1 MIMPKK
7 SGVIMHFF
15 ALFRIYFRIN
25 HYIATAK
32 TQLNITAMKKFLIY
46 FCYAAILCSICS
58 CTKEAIEL
66 NQPVVNNYGTRAIP
80 TLWFD
85 WENADYMPTPPGQ
98 ALIPSPWVGA
108 GSIASYYGMD
118 VINDRRAADGWVLV
132 YSTFDPNANG
142 SLVNPYF
149 VLYNEYRGILRI
161 FLYTTTQ
168 FVTQSS
174 YVQDALSIISTHP
187 TTMFRFLGNNTVD
200 LDKTVNSTYEQIQ
213 PTPFD
218 GSLPLAANKWY
229 MMQYELAY
237 DPTIKDIPYNQIQL
251 NWRLNYYNITQI
263 KFDGSLVGQLKGT
276 IGSSTPNS
284 FAALNKVE
292 EVSIAGFLSLISQST
307 LINSAI
313 NLSTGENNLGLNKYV
328 FKSLYNGIQSAVSSS
343 MQNLPNALG
352 SFLSGI
358 FGGGSNAQPINLS
371 LQANL
376 SLTGSETGAG
386 SFPSSPISMWMPGT
400 EIPSNAVG
408 LIPFYNKQL
417 GVINFSET
425 PNITIDEECYLTTE
439 YDQDGHPYTQTLSY
453 IYAPST
459 YDYSSYIQIN
469 PDVLDIA
476 NVDIVKQDIINIKRW
491 YSDNSIASVDVN
503 ESPLVMISDG
513 SADGEYYTEW
523 YVRFCIKV
531 TPKNGAPES
540 MIVKTL
546 KLNVTWN
553 TEIIY

>member
-1 MIMPKK
+1 
-7 SGVIMHFF
+7 
-15 ALFRIYFRIN
+15 
-25 HYIATAK
+25 
-32 TQLNITAMKKFLIY
+32 MKKFLIY

-58 CTKEAIEL
+58 CSKEAIEL

-284 FAALNKVE
+284 FAALNKVK

-307 LINSAI
+307 LINSAT
-313 NLSTGENNLGLNKYV
+313 NLETGENNLGFHKNQ
-328 FKSLYNGIQSAVSSS
+328 FKSIYNGIQAAVSSS

-376 SLTGSETGAG
+376 SLTGAETGAG

-408 LIPFYNKQL
+408 LTPLYNESL

-425 PNITIDEECYLTTE
+425 PVININADCFLSNEYDEE
-439 YDQDGHPYTQTLSY
+439 GHPYIQAYEIAYPPTTF
-453 IYAPST
+453 
-459 YDYSSYIQIN
+459 DYSQYLQIN
-469 PDVLDIA
+469 PHVLDIA
-476 NVDIVKQDIINIKRW
+476 TVEIVKQDLVTIRRW
-491 YSDNSIASVDVN
+491 YSNDEIASIDIN
-503 ESPLVMISDG
+503 EGPIHSISDG
-513 SADGEYYTEW
+513 SQSDNYIEW
-523 YVRFCIKV
+523 HVRFCIKIC
-531 TPKNGAPES
+531 PKNGAPES
-540 MIVKTL
+540 MIIKTL
-546 KLNVTWN
+546 KLDDIWSIT
-553 TEIIY
+553 YY